1 MIIAII
7 YVIISFLLDGLVSNY
22 ISFNLVNPSYLKTI
36 YSIISLVIIYNYFDN
51 PKKYLSIL
59 ITLGIFFDIIYTN
72 TFILNIIVFITIYII
87 LSNLDYVITTNIFTI
102 NLKSI
107 ICVSLYHILTDII
120 LILAN
125 YNNYSIKLLGII
137 LLRSILMTIIYT
149 SISYFV
155 MNKIYDNK
163 VLIQMHRNF

>member
-1 MIIAII
+1 MIIAVI

-22 ISFNLVNPSYLKTI
+22 LSFTLTEPSYLKTI
-36 YSIISLVIIYNYFDN
+36 YSVVSLVIIYNYFDN
-51 PKKYLSIL
+51 QKKYLYIL
-59 ITLGIFFDIIYTN
+59 ISLGIFFDIIYTN
-72 TFILNIIVFITIYII
+72 TFILNIIVFLIIYII

-107 ICVSLYHILTDII
+107 VCISSYHILTYII
-120 LILAN
+120 LLLAN

-137 LLRSILMTIIYT
+137 LLRSIIMTIIYT
-149 SISYFV
+149 SISYFI

-163 VLIQMHRNF
+163 RIK